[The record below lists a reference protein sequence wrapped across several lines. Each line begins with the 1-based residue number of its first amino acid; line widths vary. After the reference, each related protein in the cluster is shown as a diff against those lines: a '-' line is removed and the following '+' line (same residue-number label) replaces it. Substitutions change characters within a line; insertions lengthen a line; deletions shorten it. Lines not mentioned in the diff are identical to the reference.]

1 MFGALSGLGKLLSN
15 GEPVEDNEGRAM
27 ETSGQYV
34 ICLPSAG

>member
-1 MFGALSGLGKLLSN
+1 VFGALTGLGKLLSN
-15 GEPVEDNEGRAM
+15 GEPVEDNEGRPM